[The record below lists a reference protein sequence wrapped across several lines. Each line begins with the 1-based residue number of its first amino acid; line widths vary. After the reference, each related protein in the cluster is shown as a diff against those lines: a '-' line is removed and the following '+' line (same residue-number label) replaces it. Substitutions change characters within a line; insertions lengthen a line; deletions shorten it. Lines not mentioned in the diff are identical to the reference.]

1 MKFYIEG
8 WKGNRKEIGKQ
19 EAVLTVGAD
28 MFKKMMA
35 DAAEM
40 HDEDPDTQIEFMV
53 SGGRLVIEF

>member
-1 MKFYIEG
+1 MKFNIVD
-8 WKGNRKEIGKQ
+8 WKGNQREVSKQ

-35 DAAEM
+35 DAVEM